1 MNREYKIMKHS
12 YWDEYGV
19 EGRTYYSI
27 RESRKF
33 LGIPYWKDIT
43 HQICGMGDC
52 FNIRT
57 EFKTLEEADKFIK
70 EKLCPR
76 VGVDKWTEIEVKQ
89 VSC

>member
-19 EGRTYYSI
+19 ETRTYYSI

-43 HQICGMGDC
+43 HQVCGMGDC
-52 FNIRT
+52 YNVRT

-70 EKLCPR
+70 EKLCPK
-76 VGVDKWTEIEVKQ
+76 VSVAKWTEIEVKQ
-89 VSC
+89 LSC

>member
-1 MNREYKIMKHS
+1 MKHS

-19 EGRTYYSI
+19 EVKTYYCI
-27 RESRKF
+27 KESRKF

-70 EKLCPR
+70 EKLCPK
-76 VGVDKWTEIEVKQ
+76 VSVAKWTEIEVKQ
-89 VSC
+89 LSC

>member
-1 MNREYKIMKHS
+1 MKHS

-19 EGRTYYSI
+19 EIKTYYSI

-43 HQICGMGDC
+43 HQVCGMGDC
-52 FNIRT
+52 FSVRT

-76 VGVDKWTEIEVKQ
+76 VGVDKWTSIEVKQ
-89 VSC
+89 LSC

>member
-19 EGRTYYSI
+19 ETRTYYSI

-33 LGIPYWKDIT
+33 LGIPYWKDIK

-52 FNIRT
+52 YNVRT
-57 EFKTLEEADKFIK
+57 EFKTLEEAEKFIN
-70 EKLCPR
+70 EKLRPR
-76 VGVDKWTEIEVKQ
+76 VGVHKWTKIEVKQ
-89 VSC
+89 VS